1 MATYL
6 ELQSL
11 FNDNDLRLR
20 TRAATVIAASN
31 LLAAGTPTANDRAFA
46 ALVAANPTAISQQVL
61 MFVIASNKDATLSQI
76 QGAADAALQTNVD
89 AVIPSLVSALA
100 GA

>member
-1 MATYL
+1 MASYL

-11 FNDNDLRLR
+11 FNDNDLTLR
-20 TRAATVIAASN
+20 IRAATVIAAN
-31 LLAAGTPTANDRAFA
+31 DLLSGTPTANDRAFA
-46 ALVAANPTAISQQVL
+46 SAAFSDPTGIGKKVL
-61 MFVIASNKDATLSQI
+61 MAVLAANKDASVTQI
-76 QGAADAALQTNVD
+76 QGATDDAIQINVD